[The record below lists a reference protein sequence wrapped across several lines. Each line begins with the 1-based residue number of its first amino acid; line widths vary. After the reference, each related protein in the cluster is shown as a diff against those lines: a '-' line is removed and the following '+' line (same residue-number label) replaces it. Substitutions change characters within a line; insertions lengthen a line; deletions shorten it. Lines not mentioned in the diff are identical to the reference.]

1 MMAWESL
8 DLTVLDYLG
17 ALIFGLLLI
26 APIIAALV
34 GLGRLDESLF
44 GVYAAGSRRTT
55 PLSGSAIRTALQGV
69 VDYRRD

>member
-1 MMAWESL
+1 MTAWESL

-55 PLSGSAIRTALQGV
+55 PHFGSAIRTALQGV
-69 VDYRRD
+69 IDHRRD

>member
-1 MMAWESL
+1 MAWESL

-34 GLGRLDESLF
+34 GLGRLDENLF
-44 GVYAAGSRRTT
+44 GVHAAESRRTT
-55 PLSGSAIRTALQGV
+55 PHSGSAIRTALQGLI
-69 VDYRRD
+69 DHRRD

>member
-1 MMAWESL
+1 MTAWESL

-44 GVYAAGSRRTT
+44 GVHAAGSRRTT
-55 PLSGSAIRTALQGV
+55 PHFGSVIRTALLGV
-69 VDYRRD
+69 IDHRRD